1 MNPFKKAFCRVYQ
14 LAFYAAM
21 PFLPYREPESFR
33 KVDDLVP
40 LMQKLRVTSLLLVT
54 DKGLRGAGLTTPLE
68 ALLKQNGISC
78 TVYDD
83 TRPNPTTANV
93 EDAVNL
99 YRKHSCQAMIAF
111 GGGSSMDCAK
121 AVGARIAYPNRSLR
135 QLGGT
140 LKIFRKLPPIAA
152 VPTTAGTGSEVTVTA
167 VITDA
172 DTHHKYTM
180 NSFPLIP
187 RYAVLDPEVTR
198 TLPPSLTATTG
209 MDALTHAVEAYI
221 GRSTTKETR
230 SLALTAVGLV
240 FRNIEKAYQNG
251 DDLQAR
257 ENMLRASYLAGRA
270 FTKSYVGYIHAVAHS
285 LGGQYNIPHGLA
297 NAVLLP
303 IGLEIY
309 GKTVYNKLHELG
321 IAAGV
326 TTPDVSHEQGAKD
339 FIRAIRG
346 LNRRM
351 NIPETLSG
359 ILEEDIPTMARHA
372 DREANPLYPVPKL
385 MDARELEIF
394 YYTAADWSKH
404 DDDTEY

>member
-1 MNPFKKAFCRVYQ
+1 MNVLKKIYCRVFQ
-14 LAFYAAM
+14 LAFRAAM
-21 PFLPYREPESFR
+21 PILPYRTPHILGSVSEISGEL
-33 KVDDLVP
+33 KKADID
-40 LMQKLRVTSLLLVT
+40 SLLLVT
-54 DKGLRGAGLTTPLE
+54 DEFLYTSGSTKALE
-68 ALLKQNGISC
+68 TSLSENGIKC
-78 TVYDD
+78 AVYSG
-83 TRPNPTTANV
+83 TRPNPTVKNV
-93 EDAVNL
+93 EAAREIYVNQNC
-99 YRKHSCQAMIAF
+99 RAIIAF

-121 AVGARIAYPNRSLR
+121 AVGARIAYPNRSLK

-140 LKIFRKLPPIAA
+140 LRIFRKIPPLVAI
-152 VPTTAGTGSEVTVTA
+152 PTTAGTGSEVTVTA
-167 VITDA
+167 VVTDPE
-172 DTHHKYTM
+172 TNHKYTM

-187 RYAVLDPEVTR
+187 RYAVLDPAVTY

-230 SLALTAVGLV
+230 RLALTAVGLV
-240 FRNIEKAYQNG
+240 FRNIEKAYLDGN
-251 DDLQAR
+251 DHTAR
-257 ENMLRASYLAGRA
+257 SNMLRASYLAGEA

-321 IAAGV
+321 VAAGV
-326 TTPDVSHEQGAKD
+326 TTENVSHETGAKD
-339 FIRAIRG
+339 FIRAIRA

-372 DREANPLYPVPKL
+372 DREANPLYPVPVL
-385 MDARELEIF
+385 MDRKELEIF
-394 YYTAADWSKH
+394 YYKAADWSKH
-404 DDDTEY
+404 HDDTEH